1 MKLTEEQKSMLKA
14 PAEEQV
20 KLYFNTIHAKDQ
32 KGGAFVFHAENDKG
46 YNYVRNFDSSLKTV
60 TTLLKNNQDF
70 SVFCS
75 LNSYKP
81 KKGATKDELSHIRSK
96 KNLWGIECIMIDIDA
111 PSEFSGR
118 EEELYDVLSW
128 HWGNKGFLP
137 EPNLVS
143 FSGGGGIHLYF
154 AFDRLPKDME
164 KSINLLK
171 YALAELF
178 VQLEAAHMFP
188 VAEKEMKKG
197 TTEIIAYKVDL
208 NVLDTQR
215 MDRIPGSINPKT
227 GKMHRCFST
236 GREKYTYKELKDF
249 LLEGEKYK
257 YENKLKE
264 LKNSIKELRTGLKSV
279 PEKHYRS
286 VENKEI
292 RERKLGEKRVERL
305 LSLSKKTN
313 KSFEGC
319 RELAA
324 FILTN
329 SAHTANYSDEKII
342 ELLDELNN
350 CFYSPLSEKELH
362 LALEHSNKEYRFKN
376 EKIAEM
382 LNLTPAEAKIMF
394 PDNTRPGDRKER
406 TKRDKIIIAKKTL
419 KGKSY
424 PEIAKETEYSLSLVK
439 RRAREMKSDGN
450 LVFFA
455 NGCRKGRVNR
465 IVKNHIIQLLKQLY
479 GKSEIDEK
487 ENTVFYFDEFGSFC
501 TVLSFSIEGLVLFKL
516 LEYAAVSRGRDAPD
530 CLVRSKSD
538 ISRASAP

>member
-1 MKLTEEQKSMLKA
+1 MRLTEEQKAMLNA

-20 KLYFNTIHAKDQ
+20 ERYFNTIHEKDQ

-46 YNYVRNFDSSLKTV
+46 YNHIRNHEKTIK
-60 TTLLKNNQDF
+60 TIINLFNHNKEYAIFCTLNT
-70 SVFCS
+70 
-75 LNSYKP
+75 YKP
-81 KKGATKDELSHIRSK
+81 KKGAIKEELDNIRSER
-96 KNLWGIECIMIDIDA
+96 NLWGIDCIMIDIDG
-111 PSEFSGR
+111 PLEFSGR
-118 EEELYDVLSW
+118 EEELYNVLSW

-154 AFDRLPKDME
+154 AFDRLPKKMK
-164 KSINLLK
+164 KSVNLLK
-171 YALAELF
+171 YALAERF
-178 VQLEAAHMFP
+178 VQIEVAHMFP
-188 VAEKEMKKG
+188 EAEKETKKG
-197 TTEIIAYKVDL
+197 TTEIVTYKVDL

-257 YENKLKE
+257 YEDKLKE

-292 RERKLGEKRVERL
+292 RERKLEEKRVERL

-350 CFYSPLSEKELH
+350 CFYSPFSEKELH

-376 EKIAEM
+376 EKIVEM

-406 TKRDKIIIAKKTL
+406 TKRDKIIIAKKIL

-455 NGCRKGRVNR
+455 NGCRKGRVNK
-465 IVKNHIIQLLKQLY
+465 IVKNYIEELLKQLY

-501 TVLSFSIEGLVLFKL
+501 SVLSFSIEGLVLFKL
-516 LEYAAVSRGRDAPD
+516 LEYAAVSRDRDAPD

-538 ISRASAP
+538 NSRAGIP